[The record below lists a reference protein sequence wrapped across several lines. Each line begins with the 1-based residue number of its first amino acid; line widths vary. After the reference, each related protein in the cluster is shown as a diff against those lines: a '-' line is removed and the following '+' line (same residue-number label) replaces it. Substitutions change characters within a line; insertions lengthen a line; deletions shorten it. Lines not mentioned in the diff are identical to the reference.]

1 MLSPVDTYAT
11 HFQNS
16 ETKKYDSPG
25 VWDADISLDDI
36 KYLYTKT
43 DEDMYKIESDCVYVR
58 SYAIIPDE
66 TNLGNFTIGKSDDY
80 NVKIS
85 KNEYDEIVVDV
96 IY

>member
-1 MLSPVDTYAT
+1 
-11 HFQNS
+11 
-16 ETKKYDSPG
+16 
-25 VWDADISLDDI
+25 
-36 KYLYTKT
+36 
-43 DEDMYKIESDCVYVR
+43 MYKIESDCVYVR